1 MDKLSGDMNYEL
13 LMKGIDGEV
22 WSLDL
27 PLDAPAMNYQTNN
40 LAELK
45 DRNASY
51 SQRISLPRTTHNEQ
65 AFQFSFVIG
74 SGSYVPYMRF
84 PCQLFYEGAL
94 ISPVGAV
101 LNIVDVSDESIGI
114 QIIGATA
121 DLFDTLNNTDAKDPG
136 DGMFLLKWYT
146 DTMGQIERRLVGPEG
161 VKVLYFWLYATLQK
175 NPNIPPISMEAIQQV
190 RELDKFY
197 PHLNW
202 YDLVTWIF
210 AREGYSLETDV
221 DPVDRDEM
229 FLPCTYPV
237 LADNPNA
244 PKASGTGWI
253 QDPPI
258 GTTVGVVWQ
267 GFPGVTLSD
276 PVAGRLLMGTV
287 AGTFNWMTLWDTTIT
302 FSFSWSNISAIR
314 NGSVAVQVTHYKNDG
329 TSAIVLIRS
338 WSSGSSGSASVNI
351 PMEAGEHILV
361 SGSLATVNPSAN
373 QYDMRFPVSIT
384 APPVPETSP
393 GDKPQPGLTYD
404 LLASTGFKSLGD
416 IVKAFFQLFGLTI
429 DVNPATKVA
438 RAYSVQE
445 FYNRRSSSGK
455 NWSDKLIKG
464 KDTKLTFQLSNYAQS
479 NEIKLEDNK
488 DNNVTD
494 SYKFSIPDVNLQPTK
509 LLFQIGFLAGLNQT
523 LYDEDTT
530 DKVHTI
536 ANYPIWTVNRGR
548 VENGEMTETTWEY
561 NALSKP
567 MVVHVNKSDYMWPQV
582 SVGYTLIRVRLF
594 TAYFKNLNYYVPK
607 YYDKLINNILKRP
620 KILQTQILLD
630 SLDIQSLDLFDP
642 IWLEEPGFWFYVSKI
657 NNFQAEKITKVDLI
671 RM

>member
-1 MDKLSGDMNYEL
+1 MNYEL

-27 PLDAPAMNYQTNN
+27 PLDAPAMNYQINN

-65 AFQFSFVIG
+65 AFQFSFVVG
-74 SGSYVPYMRF
+74 SGSGVPYMKF

-94 ISPVGAV
+94 ISPAGAV
-101 LNIVDVSDESIGI
+101 LNIVDVSDTSIGV
-114 QIIGATA
+114 QILGATV

-146 DTMGQIERRLVGPEG
+146 DTMGQTERYLSGPEEA
-161 VKVLYFWLYATLQK
+161 KVLYFWLYATLQK
-175 NPNIPPISMEAIQQV
+175 NPNFPPSTMEAIRQV
-190 RELDKFY
+190 SELDKFY

-210 AREGYSLETDV
+210 DRAGYRLETDV
-221 DPVDRDEM
+221 DPVDRAEM

-237 LADNPNA
+237 LANN
-244 PKASGTGWI
+244 PKAPRAFGIGWI
-253 QDPPI
+253 RNF
-258 GTTVGVVWQ
+258 TVGTPAGVIWK
-267 GFPGVTLSD
+267 GSPGVTLND
-276 PVAGRLLMGTV
+276 PVAGRLTIGPKS
-287 AGTFNWMTLWDTTIT
+287 GTFSWMTLWDTTIT
-302 FSFSWSNISAIR
+302 FRFSWSNISAIQKSR
-314 NGSVAVQVTHYKNDG
+314 VAVEVTHYKNDG
-329 TSAIVLIRS
+329 TSAVVLTRS
-338 WSSGSSGSASVNI
+338 WSTGSSGSASVDI
-351 PMEAGEHILV
+351 QMEAGEHILV
-361 SGSLATVNPSAN
+361 SGTLAVITNPNNSF
-373 QYDMRFPVSIT
+373 DMRFPVSIT

-416 IVKAFFQLFGLTI
+416 IVKAFVQLFGLTV
-429 DVNPATKVA
+429 DVNPVTKVA
-438 RAYSVQE
+438 RAYSIQE

-464 KDTKLTFQLSNYAQS
+464 KDTKLTFQLSSYAQS

-509 LLFQIGFLAGLNQT
+509 LLFQIGFLAGLNQK
-523 LYDEDTT
+523 LYDAGTT
-530 DKVHTI
+530 NKTHTL
-536 ANYPIWTVNRGR
+536 ANYPIWTINRGR
-548 VENGEMTETTWEY
+548 MENGEVTETTWEY
-561 NALSKP
+561 NVLSKP
-567 MVVHVNKSDYMWPQV
+567 MVVHINKSDYMRPV
-582 SVGYTLIRVRLF
+582 VGVGYTRTQVRLY
-594 TAYFKNLNYYVPK
+594 TAYFKNLKYYVPK

-620 KILQTQILLD
+620 KILQVQILLD
-630 SLDIQSLDLFDP
+630 SLDIQSLDLFNP
-642 IWLEEPGFWFYVSKI
+642 IWLEEHGFWFYVSKI
-657 NNFQAEKITKVDLI
+657 NNFQAGKIPKVNLI

>member
-1 MDKLSGDMNYEL
+1 MNYEL
-13 LMKGIDGEV
+13 LMKGIDGKV

-27 PLDAPAMNYQTNN
+27 PLDAPAMNYQINN

-65 AFQFSFVIG
+65 AFQFSFVVG
-74 SGSYVPYMRF
+74 SGSSVPYMKF

-94 ISPVGAV
+94 ISPAGAV
-101 LNIVDVSDESIGI
+101 LNIVDVSDTSIGV
-114 QIIGATA
+114 QILGATV

-146 DTMGQIERRLVGPEG
+146 DTMGQTERHLSGAGE

-175 NPNIPPISMEAIQQV
+175 NPNFPPFAMEAIRQV
-190 RELDKFY
+190 GELDKLY

-210 AREGYSLETDV
+210 DRAGYSLETDV
-221 DPVDRDEM
+221 DPVDRAEM

-237 LADNPNA
+237 LADNPKA
-244 PKASGTGWI
+244 PRASGIGWI
-253 QDPPI
+253 RDF
-258 GTTVGVVWQ
+258 TVGTPAGVIWE
-267 GFPGVTLSD
+267 GSPGVTLRD
-276 PVAGRLLMGTV
+276 PVAGRLDIGPGS
-287 AGTFNWMTLWDTTIT
+287 GTFSWMTLWDTTIT
-302 FSFSWSNISAIR
+302 FRFSWSNISAIQKSR
-314 NGSVAVQVTHYKNDG
+314 VSVKVTHYKNDG
-329 TSAIVLIRS
+329 TSAVVLTRS
-338 WSSGSSGSASVNI
+338 WSTGSSGSASVDI
-351 PMEAGEHILV
+351 QMEAGEHILV
-361 SGSLATVNPSAN
+361 YGTLAVITNPVNSF
-373 QYDMRFPVSIT
+373 DMRFPVSIT

-416 IVKAFFQLFGLTI
+416 IVKAFVQLFGLTV

-438 RAYSVQE
+438 RAYSIRE
-445 FYNRRSSSGK
+445 FYNRQSSSGK

-464 KDTKLTFQLSNYAQS
+464 KDTKLTFQLSSYAQS
-479 NEIKLEDNK
+479 NEMKLEDNK

-509 LLFQIGFLAGLNQT
+509 LLFQIGFLAGLNQK
-523 LYDEDTT
+523 LYDAVTT
-530 DKVHTI
+530 NKAHTL
-536 ANYPIWTVNRGR
+536 ANYPIWTINRGR
-548 VENGEMTETTWEY
+548 MENGEMTETTWEY
-561 NALSKP
+561 NVLSKP
-567 MVVHVNKSDYMWPQV
+567 MVVHIDKSDYMRPV
-582 SVGYTLIRVRLF
+582 VRVGYTRTQIRLY
-594 TAYFKNLNYYVPK
+594 TAYFKNLKYYVPK

-620 KILQTQILLD
+620 KILQAQILLD
-630 SLDIQSLDLFDP
+630 SLDIQSLDLFNP
-642 IWLEEPGFWFYVSKI
+642 IWLEEHGFWFYVSKI
-657 NNFQAEKITKVDLI
+657 NNFQAGKIPKVDLI

>member
-1 MDKLSGDMNYEL
+1 MNYEL

-27 PLDAPAMNYQTNN
+27 PLDAPAMNYQINN

-65 AFQFSFVIG
+65 AFQFSFEVG
-74 SGSYVPYMRF
+74 SGSGVPYMRF

-94 ISPVGAV
+94 ISPAGAV
-101 LNIVDVSDESIGI
+101 LNIVDVSDTSIGV
-114 QIIGATA
+114 QILGATV

-146 DTMGQIERRLVGPEG
+146 DTMGQTERYLSGPEKI
-161 VKVLYFWLYATLQK
+161 KVLYFWLYATLQK
-175 NPNIPPISMEAIQQV
+175 NPNFPPFAMEAIRQV
-190 RELDKFY
+190 REMDKFY

-210 AREGYSLETDV
+210 GRAGYSLETDV
-221 DPVDRDEM
+221 DLADRAEM

-237 LADNPNA
+237 LADNPKA
-244 PKASGTGWI
+244 PVASGIGWI
-253 QDPPI
+253 RNP
-258 GTTVGVVWQ
+258 TVGTPVGVIWK
-267 GFPGVTLSD
+267 GSPGVTLSD
-276 PVAGRLLMGTV
+276 PVAGRLTIGPGS
-287 AGTFNWMTLWDTTIT
+287 GTFSWMTLWDTTIT
-302 FSFSWSNISAIR
+302 FRFSWSNISAIQKS
-314 NGSVAVQVTHYKNDG
+314 SVTVKVTHYKNDG
-329 TSAIVLIRS
+329 TSAVVLTRS
-338 WSSGSSGSASVNI
+338 WSSGSSGNVSVDI
-351 PMEAGEHILV
+351 QMEAGEHILV
-361 SGSLATVNPSAN
+361 SGTLAIITNPGSSF
-373 QYDMRFPVSIT
+373 DMRFPVSIT

-416 IVKAFFQLFGLTI
+416 IVKAFVQLFGLTV
-429 DVNPATKVA
+429 DVNPVTKVA
-438 RAYSVQE
+438 RAYSIRE

-464 KDTKLTFQLSNYAQS
+464 KDTKLTFQLSSYAQS

-509 LLFQIGFLAGLNQT
+509 LLFQIGFLAGLNQS
-523 LYDEDTT
+523 LYDADTT
-530 DKVHTI
+530 NKIHTL
-536 ANYPIWTVNRGR
+536 ANYPIWTINRGR
-548 VENGEMTETTWEY
+548 MENGEVAETTWEY
-561 NALSKP
+561 NVLSKP
-567 MVVHVNKSDYMWPQV
+567 MVVHIDKSDYMRPKV
-582 SVGYTLIRVRLF
+582 RVGYTTTQVRLY
-594 TAYFKNLNYYVPK
+594 TAYFKNLKYYVPK

-620 KILQTQILLD
+620 KILQVQILLD
-630 SLDIQSLDLFDP
+630 SLDIQSLDLFNP
-642 IWLEEPGFWFYVSKI
+642 IWLEEHGFWFYVSKI
-657 NNFQAEKITKVDLI
+657 NNFQAGKIPKVDLI

>member
-1 MDKLSGDMNYEL
+1 MR
-13 LMKGIDGEV
+13 GIDGEV

-27 PLDAPAMNYQTNN
+27 PLDAPAMNYQINN

-101 LNIVDVSDESIGI
+101 LSIVDVSDESIGI

-121 DLFDTLNNTDAKDPG
+121 DLFDTLNHTDAKDPG

-146 DTMGQIERRLVGPEG
+146 DTMGQIARRLVGPEG
-161 VKVLYFWLYATLQK
+161 VKVLYFWLYATLQR
-175 NPNIPPISMEAIQQV
+175 NPNMPPISMEAIRQV

-221 DPVDRDEM
+221 DPVDRAEM

-258 GTTVGVVWQ
+258 GTTVGVIWR
-267 GFPGVTLSD
+267 GYPGVTLKD
-276 PVAGRLLMGTV
+276 PVAGRLLMGAV

-302 FSFSWSNISAIR
+302 FRFSWSNISAIR

-338 WSSGSSGSASVNI
+338 WSSGSSGNVSVDI
-351 PMEAGEHILV
+351 PMKAGEHILV

-429 DVNPATKVA
+429 DVDPTTKVA
-438 RAYSVQE
+438 RAYSFQE

-479 NEIKLEDNK
+479 NEIKLEGNK

-494 SYKFSIPDVNLQPTK
+494 SYKFSIPDVNLQPAK
-509 LLFQIGFLAGLNQT
+509 LLFQIGLLAGLNQT
-523 LYDEDTT
+523 LYDADTT
-530 DKVHTI
+530 SKTHTL
-536 ANYPIWTVNRGR
+536 ANYPIWTINRGR
-548 VENGEMTETTWEY
+548 MENGEMTETTWEY

-567 MVVHVNKSDYMWPQV
+567 MVVHINKSDYMWPQV
-582 SVGYTLIRVRLF
+582 SVGYTLIRVRLY

-607 YYDKLINNILKRP
+607 YYDKLIDNILKRP

-630 SLDIQSLDLFDP
+630 SLDIQSLDLFNP
-642 IWLEEPGFWFYVSKI
+642 IWLEEHGFWFYVSKI
-657 NNFQAEKITKVDLI
+657 NNFQAGKITKVDLI

>member
-1 MDKLSGDMNYEL
+1 MNYEL

-27 PLDAPAMNYQTNN
+27 PLDAPAMNYQINN

-65 AFQFSFVIG
+65 AFQFSFEVG
-74 SGSYVPYMRF
+74 SGSGVPYMRF

-94 ISPVGAV
+94 ISPAGAV
-101 LNIVDVSDESIGI
+101 LNVVDVSDTSIGV
-114 QIIGATA
+114 QIIGATV

-146 DTMGQIERRLVGPEG
+146 DTMGQTERYLSGPEEA
-161 VKVLYFWLYATLQK
+161 KVLYFWLYATLQK
-175 NPNIPPISMEAIQQV
+175 NPNFPPFAMEAIRQV
-190 RELDKFY
+190 SELDKFY

-210 AREGYSLETDV
+210 DRAGYSLETDV
-221 DPVDRDEM
+221 DPVDRAEM

-237 LADNPNA
+237 LANN
-244 PKASGTGWI
+244 PKAPGASGIGWI
-253 QDPPI
+253 RNPSV
-258 GTTVGVVWQ
+258 GTPTGVIWK
-267 GFPGVTLSD
+267 GSPGVTLKD
-276 PVAGRLLMGTV
+276 PVAGRLTIGPGS
-287 AGTFNWMTLWDTTIT
+287 GTFSWMTLWDTTIM
-302 FSFSWSNISAIR
+302 FRFSWTNISAIQKS
-314 NGSVAVQVTHYKNDG
+314 SVEVKVTHYKNDG
-329 TSAIVLIRS
+329 TSAVVLTRS
-338 WSSGSSGSASVNI
+338 WSSGSSGSASVDI
-351 PMEAGEHILV
+351 QMEAGEHILV
-361 SGSLATVNPSAN
+361 SGTLAIVINPGSSF
-373 QYDMRFPVSIT
+373 DMRFPVSIT

-416 IVKAFFQLFGLTI
+416 IVKAFVQLFGLTV
-429 DVNPATKVA
+429 DVNPVTKVA
-438 RAYSVQE
+438 RAYSIQE

-464 KDTKLTFQLSNYAQS
+464 KDTKLTFQLSSYAQS

-509 LLFQIGFLAGLNQT
+509 LLFQIGFLAGLNQR
-523 LYDEDTT
+523 LYDADITN
-530 DKVHTI
+530 KYHTL
-536 ANYPIWTVNRGR
+536 ANYPIWTINRGR
-548 VENGEMTETTWEY
+548 MENGEVTETTWEY
-561 NALSKP
+561 NVLSKP
-567 MVVHVNKSDYMWPQV
+567 MVVHIDKSDYMRPKV
-582 SVGYTLIRVRLF
+582 RVGHTITQVRLY
-594 TAYFKNLNYYVPK
+594 TAYFKKLKYYVPK

-620 KILQTQILLD
+620 KILQVQILLD
-630 SLDIQSLDLFDP
+630 SLDIQSLDLFNP
-642 IWLEEPGFWFYVSKI
+642 IWLEEHGFWFYVSKI
-657 NNFQAEKITKVDLI
+657 NNFQAGKIPKVDLI

>member
-1 MDKLSGDMNYEL
+1 MNYEL
-13 LMKGIDGEV
+13 LMKGIDGKV

-27 PLDAPAMNYQTNN
+27 PLDAPAMNYQINN

-65 AFQFSFVIG
+65 AFQFSFVVG
-74 SGSYVPYMRF
+74 SGSGVPYMRF

-94 ISPVGAV
+94 ISPAGAV
-101 LNIVDVSDESIGI
+101 LNIVDVSDTSIGV
-114 QIIGATA
+114 QILGATV

-146 DTMGQIERRLVGPEG
+146 DTMGQTERYLSGSGEA
-161 VKVLYFWLYATLQK
+161 KVLYFWLYATLQK
-175 NPNIPPISMEAIQQV
+175 NPNFPPFAMEAIRQV
-190 RELDKFY
+190 SELDKFY

-210 AREGYSLETDV
+210 GRAGYSLETDV
-221 DPVDRDEM
+221 DPVDRAEM

-237 LADNPNA
+237 LADNPKA
-244 PKASGTGWI
+244 PGASGIGWI
-253 QDPPI
+253 QNPSI
-258 GTTVGVVWQ
+258 GTPNGVIWK
-267 GFPGVTLSD
+267 GSPGVTLKD
-276 PVAGRLLMGTV
+276 PVAGRLTIGPGS
-287 AGTFNWMTLWDTTIT
+287 GTFSWMTLWDTTIT
-302 FSFSWSNISAIR
+302 FRFSWYNISAIQKS
-314 NGSVAVQVTHYKNDG
+314 SVTVKVTHYKNDG
-329 TSAIVLIRS
+329 TSAVVLTRS
-338 WSSGSSGSASVNI
+338 WSSGSSGNVSVDI
-351 PMEAGEHILV
+351 QMEAGEHILV
-361 SGSLATVNPSAN
+361 SGTLAIVINPGSSF
-373 QYDMRFPVSIT
+373 DMRFPVSIT

-416 IVKAFFQLFGLTI
+416 IVKAFVQLFGLTV
-429 DVNPATKVA
+429 DVNPVTKVA
-438 RAYSVQE
+438 RAYSIRE

-464 KDTKLTFQLSNYAQS
+464 KDTKLTFQLSSYAQS

-509 LLFQIGFLAGLNQT
+509 LLFQIGFLAGLNQS
-523 LYDEDTT
+523 LYDADTT
-530 DKVHTI
+530 NKIHTL
-536 ANYPIWTVNRGR
+536 ANYPIWTINRGR
-548 VENGEMTETTWEY
+548 MENGEVTETTWEY
-561 NALSKP
+561 NVLSKP
-567 MVVHVNKSDYMWPQV
+567 MVVHIDKSDYMRPKV
-582 SVGYTLIRVRLF
+582 RVGHTITQVRLY
-594 TAYFKNLNYYVPK
+594 TAYFKKLKYYVPK

-620 KILQTQILLD
+620 KILQVQILLD
-630 SLDIQSLDLFDP
+630 SLDIQSLDLFNP
-642 IWLEEPGFWFYVSKI
+642 IWLEEHGFWFYVSKI
-657 NNFQAEKITKVDLI
+657 NNFQAGKIPKVDLI

>member
-1 MDKLSGDMNYEL
+1 MNYEL
-13 LMKGIDGEV
+13 LVKGIDGEV

-27 PLDAPAMNYQTNN
+27 PLDAPAMNYQINN

-65 AFQFSFVIG
+65 AFQFSFVVG
-74 SGSYVPYMRF
+74 SGSDVPYMKF

-94 ISPVGAV
+94 ISPAGAV
-101 LNIVDVSDESIGI
+101 LNIVDVSDTSIGV

-136 DGMFLLKWYT
+136 TGMFLLKWYT
-146 DTMGQIERRLVGPEG
+146 DTMGQAERYLSGPEKS
-161 VKVLYFWLYATLQK
+161 KVLCFWLYATLQK
-175 NPNIPPISMEAIQQV
+175 NPYVPPIPMEAIGQV

-197 PHLNW
+197 PHLNL

-210 AREGYSLETDV
+210 DQAGYSLETDV
-221 DPVDRDEM
+221 DSVDRSEM

-237 LADNPNA
+237 LADDPNV
-244 PKASGTGWI
+244 PEASGTGWI
-253 QDPPI
+253 KDTPP
-258 GTTVGVVWQ
+258 GGLDGVIWQ
-267 GFPGVTLSD
+267 GSPGVTLRD
-276 PVAGRLLMGTV
+276 PVAGRLTMDPV
-287 AGTFNWMTLWDTTIT
+287 SEEFSWMTIWDTTIT
-302 FSFSWSNISAIR
+302 FSFSWSNTSAIR
-314 NGSVAVQVTHYKNDG
+314 RGTVTVRVTHYKNDG
-329 TSAIVLIRS
+329 TNAIVLSRS
-338 WSSGSSGSASVNI
+338 WTSGSSGSVSVDI
-351 PMEAGEHILV
+351 PMKAGEHILV
-361 SGSLATVNPSAN
+361 YGSLLAGNFSTD

-384 APPVPETSP
+384 APIPPETSP
-393 GDKPQPGLTYD
+393 GDKPYPGLTYD

-416 IVKAFFQLFGLTI
+416 IVKAFFQLFGLTA
-429 DVNPATKVA
+429 DVNPVTKVA
-438 RAYSVQE
+438 RAYSIQE
-445 FYNRRSSSGK
+445 IYNRQSSSGK

-464 KDTKLTFQLSNYAQS
+464 KDTKLTFRLSSYAQS

-523 LYDEDTT
+523 LYDEDSTQRL
-530 DKVHTI
+530 HTL
-536 ANYPIWTVNRGR
+536 ANYPIWTINRGWM
-548 VENGEMTETTWEY
+548 ENGEMNKTTWEY

-567 MVVHVNKSDYMWPQV
+567 MVVHINKDDYMRPQV
-582 SVGYTLIRVRLF
+582 SVGYDLTPVRLY
-594 TAYFKNLNYYVPK
+594 TARFKSLNYYVPK
-607 YYDKLINNILKRP
+607 YYGKLIDNILKRP

-630 SLDIQSLDLFDP
+630 SLDIQSLDLFNP
-642 IWLEEPGFWFYVSKI
+642 IWLEEHGFWFYVSKI
-657 NNFQAEKITKVDLI
+657 NNFQAGKITKVDLI

>member
-1 MDKLSGDMNYEL
+1 MNYEL
-13 LMKGIDGEV
+13 LMKGIDGKV

-27 PLDAPAMNYQTNN
+27 PLDAPAMNYQINN

-65 AFQFSFVIG
+65 AFQFSFVVG
-74 SGSYVPYMRF
+74 SGSSVPYMKF

-94 ISPVGAV
+94 ISPAGAV
-101 LNIVDVSDESIGI
+101 LNIVDVSDTSIGV
-114 QIIGATA
+114 QILGATV

-146 DTMGQIERRLVGPEG
+146 DTMGQTERYLSGPEKA
-161 VKVLYFWLYATLQK
+161 KVRYFWLYATLQK
-175 NPNIPPISMEAIQQV
+175 NPNFPPFAMEAIRQV
-190 RELDKFY
+190 KELDKFY

-210 AREGYSLETDV
+210 GRAGYSLETDV
-221 DPVDRDEM
+221 DPVDRAEM

-237 LADNPNA
+237 LADNPKA
-244 PKASGTGWI
+244 PRASGIGWI
-253 QDPPI
+253 RNPSI
-258 GTTVGVVWQ
+258 GTTGVTWK
-267 GFPGVTLSD
+267 GSPGVTLSD
-276 PVAGRLLMGTV
+276 PVAGRLTINPQ

-302 FSFSWSNISAIR
+302 FGFSWSNISAIQKC
-314 NGSVAVQVTHYKNDG
+314 SLTVKVTHYKNDG
-329 TSAIVLIRS
+329 TSAVVLTRS
-338 WSSGSSGSASVNI
+338 WSSGSAGSASVDI
-351 PMEAGEHILV
+351 QMEAGEHILV
-361 SGSLATVNPSAN
+361 SGSLAIVTNPSN
-373 QYDMRFPVSIT
+373 SFDMRFPVRIT

-416 IVKAFFQLFGLTI
+416 IVKAFVQLFGLTVDI
-429 DVNPATKVA
+429 NPVTKVA
-438 RAYSVQE
+438 RAYSIQE

-464 KDTKLTFQLSNYAQS
+464 KDTKLTFQLSSYAQS
-479 NEIKLEDNK
+479 NEMKLEDNK

-509 LLFQIGFLAGLNQT
+509 LLFQIGFLAGLNQS
-523 LYDEDTT
+523 LYDSDITN
-530 DKVHTI
+530 KAHTL

-548 VENGEMTETTWEY
+548 MENGEMTETTWEY

-567 MVVHVNKSDYMWPQV
+567 MVVHINKSDFMRPKV
-582 SVGYTLIRVRLF
+582 KVGRIITQVRLYP
-594 TAYFKNLNYYVPK
+594 AYFKKLNYYVPK

-620 KILQTQILLD
+620 KILQVQILLD
-630 SLDIQSLDLFDP
+630 SLDIQSLDLFNP
-642 IWLEEPGFWFYVSKI
+642 IWLEEHGFWFYVSKI
-657 NNFQAEKITKVDLI
+657 NNFQAGKMPKVDLI

>member
-1 MDKLSGDMNYEL
+1 MNYEL

-27 PLDAPAMNYQTNN
+27 PLDAPAMNYQINN

-65 AFQFSFVIG
+65 AFQFSFVVG
-74 SGSYVPYMRF
+74 SGSDVPYMKF
-84 PCQLFYEGAL
+84 PCQLFYGGAL
-94 ISPVGAV
+94 ITPAGAV
-101 LNIVDVSDESIGI
+101 LNIVDISDTSIGV
-114 QIIGATA
+114 QILGAAA

-136 DGMFLLKWYT
+136 SGMFLRKWYT
-146 DTMGQIERRLVGPEG
+146 DTMGQAERYLSGPEETR
-161 VKVLYFWLYATLQK
+161 VLYFWLYATLQK
-175 NPNIPPISMEAIQQV
+175 NPNVPPISTEAIQEV

-202 YDLVTWIF
+202 HDLVTWIF
-210 AREGYSLETDV
+210 DQAGYSLETDV
-221 DPVDRDEM
+221 DSVDRNEM

-253 QDPPI
+253 RDTPP
-258 GTTVGVVWQ
+258 GGLASVTWQ
-267 GFPGVTLSD
+267 GSPGVTLSD
-276 PVAGRLLMGTV
+276 PVAGRLTIDPMSG
-287 AGTFNWMTLWDTTIT
+287 GFSWMTIWDTTIT
-302 FSFSWSNISAIR
+302 FSFSWSNTSAIQR
-314 NGSVAVQVTHYKNDG
+314 GTVSVRVTHYKNDG
-329 TSAIVLIRS
+329 TSAVVLTRS
-338 WSSGSSGSASVNI
+338 WSSGSSGSASVDI

-361 SGSLATVNPSAN
+361 SGTLVAGHFTTD

-384 APPVPETSP
+384 APIPPETSP
-393 GDKPQPGLTYD
+393 GDRPYPGLTYD

-416 IVKAFFQLFGLTI
+416 IVKAFFQLFGLTL
-429 DVNPATKVA
+429 DVNSAIKVA
-438 RAYSVQE
+438 RAYSVRE

-464 KDTKLTFQLSNYAQS
+464 KDTKLTFQLSSYAQS

-494 SYKFSIPDVNLQPTK
+494 SYKFSIPDINLQPTK

-523 LYDEDTT
+523 LYDAGSTQ
-530 DKVHTI
+530 KLHTL
-536 ANYPIWTVNRGR
+536 ANYPIWTINRGR
-548 VENGEMTETTWEY
+548 MENGEMTETTWEY
-561 NALSKP
+561 NVLSKP
-567 MVVHVNKSDYMWPQV
+567 MVVHINKSDYLRPQV
-582 SVGYTLIRVRLF
+582 SVGYTLTPIRLY

-607 YYDKLINNILKRP
+607 YYGKLIDNILKRP

-630 SLDIQSLDLFDP
+630 TLDIQGLDLFNP
-642 IWLEEPGFWFYVSKI
+642 IWLEEHGFWFYVSKI
-657 NNFQAEKITKVDLI
+657 NNFQAGKITKVDLI

>member
-1 MDKLSGDMNYEL
+1 MNYEL

-27 PLDAPAMNYQTNN
+27 PLDAPAMNYQINN

-65 AFQFSFVIG
+65 AFQFSSVIG
-74 SGSYVPYMRF
+74 SGSYVPYMKF

-94 ISPVGAV
+94 ISPAGAV
-101 LNIVDVSDESIGI
+101 LNIVDVSDTSIGV
-114 QIIGATA
+114 QILGAIA

-136 DGMFLLKWYT
+136 TGMFLLKWYT
-146 DTMGQIERRLVGPEG
+146 NTMGQAERYLSGPEES
-161 VKVLYFWLYATLQK
+161 KVLYFWLYATLQK
-175 NPNIPPISMEAIQQV
+175 NPNVPPISTEAIQEV

-210 AREGYSLETDV
+210 DQAGYSLETDV
-221 DPVDRDEM
+221 DSVDRSEM

-237 LADNPNA
+237 LADNPNV
-244 PKASGTGWI
+244 PKASGTGWVRGT
-253 QDPPI
+253 PP
-258 GTTVGVVWQ
+258 GGLGNVTWQ
-267 GFPGVTLSD
+267 GSPGVTLSD
-276 PVAGRLLMGTV
+276 PVAGRLIINTIPGE
-287 AGTFNWMTLWDTTIT
+287 FSWMTLWDTTIT
-302 FSFSWSNISAIR
+302 FSFSWSNTSAIQR
-314 NGSVAVQVTHYKNDG
+314 GTVTVRVTHYKNDG
-329 TSAIVLIRS
+329 TNAIVLTRS
-338 WSSGSSGSASVNI
+338 WTSGSSGSASVDI
-351 PMEAGEHILV
+351 PMEAGEHIEV
-361 SGSLATVNPSAN
+361 DGSLVAGNFTTD

-384 APPVPETSP
+384 APIPPETSP
-393 GDKPQPGLTYD
+393 GDRPYPGLTYD

-416 IVKAFFQLFGLTI
+416 IVKAFLQLFGLTI
-429 DVNPATKVA
+429 DVNPAAKVA

-464 KDTKLTFQLSNYAQS
+464 KDTKLTFQLSSYARS

-523 LYDEDTT
+523 LYDAGSTQRL
-530 DKVHTI
+530 HTL
-536 ANYPIWTVNRGR
+536 ANYPIWTINRGR
-548 VENGEMTETTWEY
+548 MENGEMTETTWEY

-567 MVVHVNKSDYMWPQV
+567 MVVHINKSDYLRPQV
-582 SVGYTLIRVRLF
+582 SVGYTLTPIRLY
-594 TAYFKNLNYYVPK
+594 TACFKSLNYYVPK
-607 YYDKLINNILKRP
+607 YYGKLIDNILKRP
-620 KILQTQILLD
+620 KILQAQILLD
-630 SLDIQSLDLFDP
+630 SLDIQSLDLFNP
-642 IWLEEPGFWFYVSKI
+642 IWLEEHGFWFYVSKI
-657 NNFQAEKITKVDLI
+657 NNFQAGKITKVDLI

>member
-1 MDKLSGDMNYEL
+1 MNYEL

-27 PLDAPAMNYQTNN
+27 PLDAPAMNYQINN

-65 AFQFSFVIG
+65 AFQFSFVVG
-74 SGSYVPYMRF
+74 SGSYVPYMKF

-94 ISPVGAV
+94 ISPAGAV
-101 LNIVDVSDESIGI
+101 LNIVDISDTSIGV
-114 QIIGATA
+114 QILGATA

-136 DGMFLLKWYT
+136 TGMFLLKWYT
-146 DTMGQIERRLVGPEG
+146 DTMGQAERYLSGSEES
-161 VKVLYFWLYATLQK
+161 KVLYFWLYATLQK
-175 NPNIPPISMEAIQQV
+175 NPNVPPISTEAIQEV

-210 AREGYSLETDV
+210 DREGYSLETDV
-221 DPVDRDEM
+221 DPVDRAEM

-237 LADNPNA
+237 LADNPNT

-253 QDPPI
+253 RDTPP
-258 GTTVGVVWQ
+258 GGLGGVTWQ
-267 GFPGVTLSD
+267 GSPGVTLSD
-276 PVAGRLLMGTV
+276 PVAGRLTINPISGE
-287 AGTFNWMTLWDTTIT
+287 FSWMTLWDTTIT
-302 FSFSWSNISAIR
+302 FSFSWSNTSAIQR
-314 NGSVAVQVTHYKNDG
+314 GTVTVRVTHYKNDG
-329 TSAIVLIRS
+329 TNAIVLSRS
-338 WSSGSSGSASVNI
+338 WTSGSSGSVSVDI

-361 SGSLATVNPSAN
+361 YGSLLAGYSTTD

-384 APPVPETSP
+384 APIPPETSP
-393 GDKPQPGLTYD
+393 GDRPYPGLTYD

-416 IVKAFFQLFGLTI
+416 IVKGFFQLFGLAI

-464 KDTKLTFQLSNYAQS
+464 KDTKLTFQLSSYAQS
-479 NEIKLEDNK
+479 NEIKLENNK

-523 LYDEDTT
+523 LYDAGSTQRL
-530 DKVHTI
+530 HTL
-536 ANYPIWTVNRGR
+536 ANYPIWTINRGR
-548 VENGEMTETTWEY
+548 MKNGEMTETTWEY

-567 MVVHVNKSDYMWPQV
+567 MVVHINKSDYLRPQV
-582 SVGYTLIRVRLF
+582 SVGYTLTPIRLY

-630 SLDIQSLDLFDP
+630 SLDIQSLDLFNP
-642 IWLEEPGFWFYVSKI
+642 IWLEEHGFWFYVSKI
-657 NNFQAEKITKVDLI
+657 NNFQAGKITKVDLI

>member
-1 MDKLSGDMNYEL
+1 MNYEL

-27 PLDAPAMNYQTNN
+27 PLDAPAMNYQINN

-65 AFQFSFVIG
+65 AFQFSFVVG
-74 SGSYVPYMRF
+74 SGSYVPYMTF

-94 ISPVGAV
+94 ISPAGAV
-101 LNIVDVSDESIGI
+101 LNIVDVSDTSIGV
-114 QIIGATA
+114 QILGATT

-136 DGMFLLKWYT
+136 TGMFLLKWYT
-146 DTMGQIERRLVGPEG
+146 DTMGRSERYLSGPEESR
-161 VKVLYFWLYATLQK
+161 VLYFWLYATLQK
-175 NPNIPPISMEAIQQV
+175 NPYVPPIPTEAIQEV
-190 RELDKFY
+190 RGLDKFY

-210 AREGYSLETDV
+210 DRAGYSLETDV
-221 DPVDRDEM
+221 DSVDRAEM

-237 LADNPNA
+237 LADNPNV

-253 QDPPI
+253 RDTPP
-258 GTTVGVVWQ
+258 GGLAGVTWQ
-267 GFPGVTLSD
+267 GSPGVTLSD
-276 PVAGRLLMGTV
+276 PVAGRLTIDTI
-287 AGTFNWMTLWDTTIT
+287 AGKFSWMTIWDTTIT
-302 FSFSWSNISAIR
+302 FSFSWSNTSAIR
-314 NGSVAVQVTHYKNDG
+314 RGTVSVRVTHYKNDG
-329 TSAIVLIRS
+329 TSAIVLTRS
-338 WSSGSSGSASVNI
+338 WSSGSSGSASVDI

-361 SGSLATVNPSAN
+361 SGSLLAGHFTTD

-384 APPVPETSP
+384 APIPPETSP
-393 GDKPQPGLTYD
+393 GDRPYPGLTYD

-416 IVKAFFQLFGLTI
+416 IVKAFLQLFGLTI
-429 DVNPATKVA
+429 DVNTATKVV

-445 FYNRRSSSGK
+445 IYNRRSSSGK

-464 KDTKLTFQLSNYAQS
+464 KDTKLTFRLSSYAQS

-523 LYDEDTT
+523 LYDAGSTQRL
-530 DKVHTI
+530 HTL
-536 ANYPIWTVNRGR
+536 ANYPIWTINRGWM
-548 VENGEMTETTWEY
+548 ENEERTETTWEY

-567 MVVHVNKSDYMWPQV
+567 MVVHINKSDYLQPQV
-582 SVGYTLIRVRLF
+582 SVGYTLTPIRLY
-594 TAYFKNLNYYVPK
+594 TARFKSLNYYVPK
-607 YYDKLINNILKRP
+607 YYGKLIDNILKRP

-630 SLDIQSLDLFDP
+630 SLDIQSLDLFNP
-642 IWLEEPGFWFYVSKI
+642 IWLEEHGFWFYVSKI
-657 NNFQAEKITKVDLI
+657 NNFQAGKITKVDLI

>member
-1 MDKLSGDMNYEL
+1 MNYEL

-27 PLDAPAMNYQTNN
+27 PLDAPAMNYQINN

-65 AFQFSFVIG
+65 AFQFSFVVG
-74 SGSYVPYMRF
+74 SGSYVPYMKF

-101 LNIVDVSDESIGI
+101 LNIVDVSDTSIGV
-114 QIIGATA
+114 QILGATA

-146 DTMGQIERRLVGPEG
+146 DTMGLTERYLSGPEG
-161 VKVLYFWLYATLQK
+161 TKVLYFWLYATLQK
-175 NPNIPPISMEAIQQV
+175 NPNVPPTSMEAIRQV

-210 AREGYSLETDV
+210 DRAGYSLETDV
-221 DPVDRDEM
+221 DSVDRSEM

-237 LADNPNA
+237 LADNPKA

-253 QDPPI
+253 QDPQI
-258 GTTVGVVWQ
+258 GTTVGVIWQ
-267 GFPGVTLSD
+267 GYPGITLSD
-276 PVAGRLLMGTV
+276 PVAGRLMMMDTGS
-287 AGTFNWMTLWDTTIT
+287 GKFSWMTLWDTTIT
-302 FSFSWSNISAIR
+302 FSFAWSNGSAIR
-314 NGSVAVQVTHYKNDG
+314 NGTVAVQVTHYKNDG
-329 TSAIVLIRS
+329 TNAVVLTRS
-338 WSSGSSGSASVNI
+338 WSSGSSGSASVDI

-373 QYDMRFPVSIT
+373 QYNMRFPVSIT

-438 RAYSVQE
+438 RAYSVRE

-464 KDTKLTFQLSNYAQS
+464 KDTKLTFQLSSYAQT

-509 LLFQIGFLAGLNQT
+509 LLFQIGFLAGLNQD
-523 LYDEDTT
+523 LYDWDTT
-530 DKVHTI
+530 NKLHKL

-548 VENGEMTETTWEY
+548 MENGEMTETTWEY

-567 MVVHVNKSDYMWPQV
+567 MVVHVNESDYMRPQIR
-582 SVGYTLIRVRLF
+582 VGYALTRVTLR

-607 YYDKLINNILKRP
+607 YYGKLINNILKRP

-630 SLDIQSLDLFDP
+630 SLDIQSLDLFNP
-642 IWLEEPGFWFYVSKI
+642 IWLEEHGFWFYVSKI
-657 NNFQAEKITKVDLI
+657 NNFQAGKITKVDLI

>member
-1 MDKLSGDMNYEL
+1 MNYEL

-27 PLDAPAMNYQTNN
+27 PLDAPAMNYQINN

-65 AFQFSFVIG
+65 AFQFSFVVG
-74 SGSYVPYMRF
+74 SGSYVPYMKF

-94 ISPVGAV
+94 ISPAGAV
-101 LNIVDVSDESIGI
+101 LNVVDVSDTSIGV
-114 QIIGATA
+114 QILGATA

-136 DGMFLLKWYT
+136 TGMFLLKWYT
-146 DTMGQIERRLVGPEG
+146 DTMGQTERYLSGPEES
-161 VKVLYFWLYATLQK
+161 KVLYFWLYATLQK
-175 NPNIPPISMEAIQQV
+175 NPNVPPIPLEAIRQV

-210 AREGYSLETDV
+210 DRAGYSLETDV
-221 DPVDRDEM
+221 DSVDQSEM

-237 LADNPNA
+237 LADNPNV

-253 QDPPI
+253 KDTPP
-258 GTTVGVVWQ
+258 GGLANVTWQ
-267 GFPGVTLSD
+267 GSPGVTLSD
-276 PVAGRLLMGTV
+276 PVAGRLTINTISGE
-287 AGTFNWMTLWDTTIT
+287 FSWMTIWDTTIT
-302 FSFSWSNISAIR
+302 FSFSWSNTSAIQR
-314 NGSVAVQVTHYKNDG
+314 GTVTVRVTHYKNDG
-329 TSAIVLIRS
+329 TSAIVLSRS
-338 WSSGSSGSASVNI
+338 WTSGSSGSASVDI

-361 SGSLATVNPSAN
+361 YGSLLAGNLTTD

-384 APPVPETSP
+384 APIPPETSP
-393 GDKPQPGLTYD
+393 GDRPYPGLTYD

-464 KDTKLTFQLSNYAQS
+464 KDTKLTFQSSSYAQS

-523 LYDEDTT
+523 LYEGPSTGMT
-530 DKVHTI
+530 HTL
-536 ANYPIWTVNRGR
+536 ANYPIWTINRGR
-548 VENGEMTETTWEY
+548 MENGEMTEATWEY

-567 MVVHVNKSDYMWPQV
+567 MVVHINKADFMWPQV
-582 SVGYTLIRVRLF
+582 SIGYTLTRVRLF

-630 SLDIQSLDLFDP
+630 SLDIQSLDLFNP
-642 IWLEEPGFWFYVSKI
+642 VWLEEHGFWFYVSKI
-657 NNFQAEKITKVDLI
+657 NNFQAGKITKVDLI

>member
-1 MDKLSGDMNYEL
+1 MNYEL

-27 PLDAPAMNYQTNN
+27 PLDAPAMNYQINN

-65 AFQFSFVIG
+65 AFQFSFVVG
-74 SGSYVPYMRF
+74 SGSNVPYMKF

-94 ISPVGAV
+94 ISPAGAV
-101 LNIVDVSDESIGI
+101 LNIVDVSDTSIGV

-136 DGMFLLKWYT
+136 TGMFLLKWYT
-146 DTMGQIERRLVGPEG
+146 DTMGQSERYLSGPEES
-161 VKVLYFWLYATLQK
+161 KVLYFWLYATLQK
-175 NPNIPPISMEAIQQV
+175 NPNVPPISTEAIQEV

-210 AREGYSLETDV
+210 DREGYSLETDV
-221 DPVDRDEM
+221 DSVDRSEM

-237 LADNPNA
+237 LADNPNV

-253 QDPPI
+253 KDTPP
-258 GTTVGVVWQ
+258 GGLADVTWQ
-267 GFPGVTLSD
+267 GSPGVTLSD
-276 PVAGRLLMGTV
+276 PVAGRLTIDTISGE
-287 AGTFNWMTLWDTTIT
+287 FSWMTLWDTTIT
-302 FSFSWSNISAIR
+302 FSFSWSNTSAIQR
-314 NGSVAVQVTHYKNDG
+314 GTVTVLVTHYKNDG
-329 TSAIVLIRS
+329 TSAIVLSRS
-338 WSSGSSGSASVNI
+338 WTSGSSGSASVDI

-361 SGSLATVNPSAN
+361 NVTLLAGQFTTD

-384 APPVPETSP
+384 APIPSETSP
-393 GDKPQPGLTYD
+393 GDKPYPGLTYD

-416 IVKAFFQLFGLTI
+416 IVKAFLQLFGLII

-464 KDTKLTFQLSNYAQS
+464 KDTKLTFQLSSYAQS

-494 SYKFSIPDVNLQPTK
+494 SYKFSIPDVNLQSTK

-523 LYDEDTT
+523 LYDAGSTQRL
-530 DKVHTI
+530 HTL
-536 ANYPIWTVNRGR
+536 ANYPIWTINRGR
-548 VENGEMTETTWEY
+548 MENGEMTETTWEY

-567 MVVHVNKSDYMWPQV
+567 MVVHINKSDYLRPQV
-582 SVGYTLIRVRLF
+582 RVGYTLTPIRLC
-594 TAYFKNLNYYVPK
+594 TARFKSLNYYVPK
-607 YYDKLINNILKRP
+607 YYGKLIDNILKRP
-620 KILQTQILLD
+620 RILQTQILLD
-630 SLDIQSLDLFDP
+630 SLDIQSLDLFNP
-642 IWLEEPGFWFYVSKI
+642 IWLEEHGFWFYVSKI
-657 NNFQAEKITKVDLI
+657 NNFQAGKITKVDLI

>member
-1 MDKLSGDMNYEL
+1 MNYEL
-13 LMKGIDGEV
+13 LMKGINGKV

-27 PLDAPAMNYQTNN
+27 PLDAPAMNYQINN

-65 AFQFSFVIG
+65 AFQFGFVVG
-74 SGSYVPYMRF
+74 SDSSVPYMKF

-94 ISPVGAV
+94 ISPAGAV
-101 LNIVDVSDESIGI
+101 LNIVDVSDTSIGV
-114 QIIGATA
+114 QILGATA

-146 DTMGQIERRLVGPEG
+146 DTMGQTERYLSGPEG

-175 NPNIPPISMEAIQQV
+175 NPNFPPSAMEAIRQV
-190 RELDKFY
+190 SELDKFY

-210 AREGYSLETDV
+210 DRAGYSLETDV
-221 DPVDRDEM
+221 DSVDRAEM

-237 LADNPNA
+237 LADNPKA
-244 PKASGTGWI
+244 PKASGIGWI
-253 QDPPI
+253 RNPSV
-258 GTTVGVVWQ
+258 GTTGVTWK
-267 GFPGVTLSD
+267 GSPGATLSD
-276 PVAGRLLMGTV
+276 PVAGRLTIDSRS
-287 AGTFNWMTLWDTTIT
+287 GTFNWMTLWDTTIT
-302 FSFSWSNISAIR
+302 FRLSWSNISAIQKS
-314 NGSVAVQVTHYKNDG
+314 SVAVKVTHYKNDG
-329 TSAIVLIRS
+329 TSAVVLTRS
-338 WSSGSSGSASVNI
+338 WSSGSFGSASVDI
-351 PMEAGEHILV
+351 QMEAGEHILV
-361 SGSLATVNPSAN
+361 SGTLAIAVNPVNSF
-373 QYDMRFPVSIT
+373 DLRFPVSIT

-416 IVKAFFQLFGLTI
+416 IVKAFVQLFGLTV
-429 DVNPATKVA
+429 DVNPVTKVA
-438 RAYSVQE
+438 RAYSMQE

-464 KDTKLTFQLSNYAQS
+464 KDTKLTFQLSSYAQS
-479 NEIKLEDNK
+479 NEMKLEDNK

-509 LLFQIGFLAGLNQT
+509 LLFQIGFLAGLNQR
-523 LYDEDTT
+523 LYDADITNAT
-530 DKVHTI
+530 HTL

-548 VENGEMTETTWEY
+548 MENGEMTETTWEY
-561 NALSKP
+561 NVLSKP
-567 MVVHVNKSDYMWPQV
+567 MVVHIDKSDFMRPKV
-582 SVGYTLIRVRLF
+582 RVGYTLTQIRLY
-594 TAYFKNLNYYVPK
+594 TAYFKNLKYYVPK

-620 KILQTQILLD
+620 KILQVQILLD
-630 SLDIQSLDLFDP
+630 SFDIQSLDLFNP
-642 IWLEEPGFWFYVSKI
+642 IWLEEHGFWFYVSKI
-657 NNFQAEKITKVDLI
+657 NNFQAGKIPKVDLI

>member
-1 MDKLSGDMNYEL
+1 MNYEL
-13 LMKGIDGEV
+13 LMRGIDSEV

-27 PLDAPAMNYQTNN
+27 PLDAPAMNYQINN

-65 AFQFSFVIG
+65 AFQLSFVVG
-74 SGSYVPYMRF
+74 SGSYVPYMKF

-94 ISPVGAV
+94 ISPAGAV
-101 LNIVDVSDESIGI
+101 LNIVDVSDTSIGV
-114 QIIGATA
+114 QILGATT
-121 DLFDTLNNTDAKDPG
+121 DLFETLNNTDAKDPG
-136 DGMFLLKWYT
+136 TGIFLLKWYT
-146 DTMGQIERRLVGPEG
+146 DTMGQSERYLSGPEESR
-161 VKVLYFWLYATLQK
+161 VLYFWLYATLQK
-175 NPNIPPISMEAIQQV
+175 NPNVPPVSMEAIRQV
-190 RELDKFY
+190 GELDKFY

-210 AREGYSLETDV
+210 DREGYSLETDV
-221 DPVDRDEM
+221 DPVDRSEM

-237 LADNPNA
+237 LADNPNV

-253 QDPPI
+253 RNTPP
-258 GTTVGVVWQ
+258 GGLDGVTWQ
-267 GFPGVTLSD
+267 GSPGVTLSD
-276 PVAGRLLMGTV
+276 PVAERLIIDPIPGE
-287 AGTFNWMTLWDTTIT
+287 FSWMTIWDTTIT
-302 FSFSWSNISAIR
+302 FSFSWSNTSAIQR
-314 NGSVAVQVTHYKNDG
+314 GTVSVRVTHYKNDG
-329 TSAIVLIRS
+329 TSAIVLTRS
-338 WSSGSSGSASVNI
+338 WTSGSSGSASVDI

-361 SGSLATVNPSAN
+361 SGNLVASSFTTD

-384 APPVPETSP
+384 APIPPETSP
-393 GDKPQPGLTYD
+393 GDRPYPGLTYD

-416 IVKAFFQLFGLTI
+416 IVKAFFQLFGLAI

-464 KDTKLTFQLSNYAQS
+464 KDTKLTFQLSSYAQS

-509 LLFQIGFLAGLNQT
+509 LLFQIGFLAGLNQA
-523 LYDEDTT
+523 LYDEYTQRL
-530 DKVHTI
+530 HTL
-536 ANYPIWTVNRGR
+536 ANYPIWTINRGR
-548 VENGEMTETTWEY
+548 MENGEMTETTWEY

-567 MVVHVNKSDYMWPQV
+567 MVVHINKSDYMEPKV
-582 SVGYTLIRVRLF
+582 SVGYTLTQVRLY

-607 YYDKLINNILKRP
+607 YYDKLINNIFKRP

-630 SLDIQSLDLFDP
+630 SLDIQSLDLFNP
-642 IWLEEPGFWFYVSKI
+642 IWLEEHGFWFYVSKI
-657 NNFQAEKITKVDLI
+657 NNFQAGKITKVDLI

>member
-1 MDKLSGDMNYEL
+1 MNYEL

-27 PLDAPAMNYQTNN
+27 PLDAPTMNYQINN

-65 AFQFSFVIG
+65 AFQFSFVVG
-74 SGSYVPYMRF
+74 SGSGVPYMRF

-94 ISPVGAV
+94 ISPAGAV
-101 LNIVDVSDESIGI
+101 LNIVDVSDTSIGV
-114 QIIGATA
+114 QILGATV

-146 DTMGQIERRLVGPEG
+146 DTMGQTERYLSGSGEA
-161 VKVLYFWLYATLQK
+161 KVLYFWLYATLQK
-175 NPNIPPISMEAIQQV
+175 NPNFPPFTMEAIRQV
-190 RELDKFY
+190 SELDKFY

-210 AREGYSLETDV
+210 DRAGYSLETDV
-221 DPVDRDEM
+221 APVDRAEM

-237 LADNPNA
+237 LADNPKA
-244 PKASGTGWI
+244 PRASGVGWI
-253 QDPPI
+253 SNP
-258 GTTVGVVWQ
+258 TVGTPTGVIWR
-267 GFPGVTLSD
+267 GSPGVTLND
-276 PVAGRLLMGTV
+276 PVAGRLTIGPNP
-287 AGTFNWMTLWDTTIT
+287 GTFSWMTLWDTTIT
-302 FSFSWSNISAIR
+302 FRFSWSNVSAIQKS
-314 NGSVAVQVTHYKNDG
+314 SVTVKVTHYKNDG
-329 TSAIVLIRS
+329 TSAVVLTRS
-338 WSSGSSGSASVNI
+338 WSSGSSGNVSVDI
-351 PMEAGEHILV
+351 QMEAGEHILV
-361 SGSLATVNPSAN
+361 SGTLAIVTNPVNSF
-373 QYDMRFPVSIT
+373 DMRFPVSIT

-416 IVKAFFQLFGLTI
+416 IVKAFVQLFGLTV
-429 DVNPATKVA
+429 DVNPVTKVA
-438 RAYSVQE
+438 RAYSIRE

-464 KDTKLTFQLSNYAQS
+464 KDTKLTFQLSSYAQS

-509 LLFQIGFLAGLNQT
+509 LLFQIGFLAGLNQS
-523 LYDEDTT
+523 LYDAGTT
-530 DKVHTI
+530 NEIHTL
-536 ANYPIWTVNRGR
+536 ANYPIWTINRGR
-548 VENGEMTETTWEY
+548 RENGEVIETTWEY
-561 NALSKP
+561 NVLSKP
-567 MVVHVNKSDYMWPQV
+567 MVVHIDKSDYMRPKV
-582 SVGYTLIRVRLF
+582 RVGYTTTQVRLY
-594 TAYFKNLNYYVPK
+594 TAYFKNLKYYVPK
-607 YYDKLINNILKRP
+607 YYDKLINNILKSP
-620 KILQTQILLD
+620 KVLQVQILLD
-630 SLDIQSLDLFDP
+630 SLDIQSLDLFNP
-642 IWLEEPGFWFYVSKI
+642 IWLEEHGFWFYVSKI
-657 NNFQAEKITKVDLI
+657 NNFQAGKIPKVDLI

>member
-1 MDKLSGDMNYEL
+1 MNYEL
-13 LMKGIDGEV
+13 LMKGIDGKV

-27 PLDAPAMNYQTNN
+27 PLDAPTMNYQINN

-65 AFQFSFVIG
+65 AFQFSFVVG
-74 SGSYVPYMRF
+74 SGSRVPYMKF

-94 ISPVGAV
+94 ISPAGAV
-101 LNIVDVSDESIGI
+101 LTIVDVSDTSIGV
-114 QIIGATA
+114 QILGATV

-146 DTMGQIERRLVGPEG
+146 DTMGQTERYLSGPEKA
-161 VKVLYFWLYATLQK
+161 KVLYFWLYATLQK
-175 NPNIPPISMEAIQQV
+175 NPNFPPSAMEAIRQV
-190 RELDKFY
+190 SELDKFY

-210 AREGYSLETDV
+210 DRAGYSLETDV
-221 DPVDRDEM
+221 DPVDRAEM

-237 LADNPNA
+237 LADNPKA
-244 PKASGTGWI
+244 PRASGIGWI
-253 QDPPI
+253 QNPSI
-258 GTTVGVVWQ
+258 GTTGVTWK
-267 GFPGVTLSD
+267 GSPGVTLRD
-276 PVAGRLLMGTV
+276 PVAGRLTIGPQ

-302 FSFSWSNISAIR
+302 FRFSWSNISALQK
-314 NGSVAVQVTHYKNDG
+314 SSLAVKVTHYKNDG
-329 TSAIVLIRS
+329 TSAVVLTRS
-338 WSSGSSGSASVNI
+338 WTSGASGSASVDI
-351 PMEAGEHILV
+351 QMEAGEHILV
-361 SGSLATVNPSAN
+361 SGSLVILVNLSN
-373 QYDMRFPVSIT
+373 SFDMIFPVSIT

-416 IVKAFFQLFGLTI
+416 IVKAFVQLFGLTV

-438 RAYSVQE
+438 RAYSIRE
-445 FYNRRSSSGK
+445 FYNRQSSSGK

-464 KDTKLTFQLSNYAQS
+464 KDTKLTFQLSSYAQS
-479 NEIKLEDNK
+479 NEMKLEDNK

-509 LLFQIGFLAGLNQT
+509 LLFQIGFLAGLNQS
-523 LYDEDTT
+523 LYDADITNKT
-530 DKVHTI
+530 HTL

-548 VENGEMTETTWEY
+548 MENGEETETTWEY
-561 NALSKP
+561 NVLSKP
-567 MVVHVNKSDYMWPQV
+567 MVVRIDKSDYMRPKV
-582 SVGYTLIRVRLF
+582 RVGHTLTQIRLY
-594 TAYFKNLNYYVPK
+594 TAYFRNLKYYVPK
-607 YYDKLINNILKRP
+607 YYGKLINNILKSP
-620 KILQTQILLD
+620 KILQAQILLD
-630 SLDIQSLDLFDP
+630 PLDIQSLDLFNP
-642 IWLEEPGFWFYVSKI
+642 IWLEEHGFWFYVSKI
-657 NNFQAEKITKVDLI
+657 NNFQAGKIPKVDLI

>member
-1 MDKLSGDMNYEL
+1 MNYEL

-27 PLDAPAMNYQTNN
+27 PLDAPAMNYQINN

-65 AFQFSFVIG
+65 AFQFSFVVG
-74 SGSYVPYMRF
+74 SGSYVPHMKF
-84 PCQLFYEGAL
+84 PCQLFCEGAL
-94 ISPVGAV
+94 ISPAGAV
-101 LNIVDVSDESIGI
+101 LNIVDVSDTSIGI
-114 QIIGATA
+114 QIIGAIA

-136 DGMFLLKWYT
+136 TGMFLLKWYT
-146 DTMGQIERRLVGPEG
+146 DTMGQAKRYLSGSEKS
-161 VKVLYFWLYATLQK
+161 KVLYFWLYATLQK
-175 NPNIPPISMEAIQQV
+175 NPNVPPISTEAIQEV

-202 YDLVTWIF
+202 HDLVTWIF
-210 AREGYSLETDV
+210 DREGYSLETDV
-221 DPVDRDEM
+221 DSVDRAEM

-237 LADNPNA
+237 LADNPNV
-244 PKASGTGWI
+244 PEASGTGWI
-253 QDPPI
+253 KDTPP
-258 GTTVGVVWQ
+258 GGLGSVTWQ
-267 GFPGVTLSD
+267 GSPGVTLSD
-276 PVAGRLLMGTV
+276 PVAGRLTIDTV
-287 AGTFNWMTLWDTTIT
+287 SGEFSWMTLWDTTIT
-302 FSFSWSNISAIR
+302 FRFSWSNPSAIQR
-314 NGSVAVQVTHYKNDG
+314 GTVAVRVTHYKNDG
-329 TSAIVLIRS
+329 TNAIVLTRS
-338 WSSGSSGSASVNI
+338 WTSGSSGSASVDI

-361 SGSLATVNPSAN
+361 SGTLLAGHFSTD

-384 APPVPETSP
+384 APIPQETSP
-393 GDKPQPGLTYD
+393 GDRPYPGLTYD

-464 KDTKLTFQLSNYAQS
+464 KDTKLTFQLSSYAQS

-523 LYDEDTT
+523 LYDAGSTQR
-530 DKVHTI
+530 VHTL
-536 ANYPIWTVNRGR
+536 ANYPIWTINRGR
-548 VENGEMTETTWEY
+548 MENGEMTETTWEY

-567 MVVHVNKSDYMWPQV
+567 MVVHINKSDYLRPQV
-582 SVGYTLIRVRLF
+582 SVGYTLTPIRLY

-607 YYDKLINNILKRP
+607 YYGKLIDNILKRP

-630 SLDIQSLDLFDP
+630 PLDIQSLDLFNP
-642 IWLEEPGFWFYVSKI
+642 IWLEEHGFWFYVSKI
-657 NNFQAEKITKVDLI
+657 NNFQAGKITKVDLI

>member
-1 MDKLSGDMNYEL
+1 MRGV
-13 LMKGIDGEV
+13 DGEV

-27 PLDAPAMNYQTNN
+27 PLDAPVMNYQINN
-40 LAELK
+40 LTELK

-65 AFQFSFVIG
+65 AFQFSFEIG
-74 SGSYVPYMRF
+74 SGSGVPYMKF

-94 ISPVGAV
+94 LSPVGAV
-101 LNIVDVSDESIGI
+101 LNIVDVSDESIGV

-121 DLFDTLNNTDAKDPG
+121 DLFNTLNNTDAKDTG
-136 DGMFLLKWYT
+136 NGMFLLKWYT
-146 DTMGQIERRLVGPEG
+146 DTMGQTERYLTSPNEA
-161 VKVLYFWLYATLQK
+161 KVLYFWLYATLQK
-175 NPNIPPISMEAIQQV
+175 NPNTPPVWMEAIRQV

-221 DPVDRDEM
+221 DPVDRAEM

-244 PKASGTGWI
+244 PEVSGIGWI
-253 QDPPI
+253 QNPPT
-258 GTTVGVVWQ
+258 GTTVGVGWQ
-267 GFPGVTLSD
+267 DPHGVPLKD
-276 PVAGRLLMGTV
+276 QIAGRLTMG
-287 AGTFNWMTLWDTTIT
+287 ANPGTFSWMTLWDTTIT
-302 FSFSWSNISAIR
+302 FTFAWSNNFNIH
-314 NGSVAVQVTHYKNDG
+314 NDSVTVRVTHYKNDG
-329 TSAIVLIRS
+329 TNAIVLDRS
-338 WSSGSSGSASVNI
+338 WTNLSSGRVSVDI
-351 PMEAGEHILV
+351 PMEAGEYIWV
-361 SGSLATVNPSAN
+361 SGTFTAVDLSEQNYL
-373 QYDMRFPVSIT
+373 RFPVSII

-416 IVKAFFQLFGLTI
+416 IVKAFFQLFGLII

-438 RAYSVQE
+438 RAYSIRE

-488 DNNVTD
+488 DNNVID

-509 LLFQIGFLAGLNQT
+509 LLFQIGFLSGLNQD
-523 LYDEDTT
+523 LRDTET
-530 DKVHTI
+530 TNKVHTL
-536 ANYPIWTVNRGR
+536 ANYPIWTINRAR
-548 VENGEMTETTWEY
+548 MEDGEMTEATWEY

-567 MVVHVNKSDYMWPQV
+567 MVVHINKSDYMWPQV
-582 SVGYTLIRVRLF
+582 SVGYTLIRVRLY

-607 YYDKLINNILKRP
+607 YYGKLINNILKSP
-620 KILQTQILLD
+620 KILQTQILLN
-630 SLDIQSLDLFDP
+630 SFDIQSLDLFNP
-642 IWLEEPGFWFYVSKI
+642 IWLEEHGFWFYVSKI
-657 NNFQAEKITKVDLI
+657 NNFQAGKITKVDLI

>member
-1 MDKLSGDMNYEL
+1 MNYEL

-27 PLDAPAMNYQTNN
+27 PLDAPAMNYQINN

-65 AFQFSFVIG
+65 AFQFSFVVG
-74 SGSYVPYMRF
+74 SGSCVPYMKF

-94 ISPVGAV
+94 ISPAGAV
-101 LNIVDVSDESIGI
+101 LNIVDVSDTSIGV
-114 QIIGATA
+114 QILGATV

-146 DTMGQIERRLVGPEG
+146 DTMGQTERYLSGPEK

-175 NPNIPPISMEAIQQV
+175 NPNFPPFAMEAIRQV
-190 RELDKFY
+190 EELDKFY

-210 AREGYSLETDV
+210 DRAGYSLETDV
-221 DPVDRDEM
+221 NPVDRAEM

-237 LADNPNA
+237 LADNPKA
-244 PKASGTGWI
+244 PRASG
-253 QDPPI
+253 I
-258 GTTVGVVWQ
+258 GRIRNFTVGT
-267 GFPGVTLSD
+267 PAGVIWKGSLGATLSD
-276 PVAGRLLMGTV
+276 PVAGRLTIGPKS
-287 AGTFNWMTLWDTTIT
+287 GTFSWMTLWDTTIT
-302 FSFSWSNISAIR
+302 FRFSWSNISAIQKS
-314 NGSVAVQVTHYKNDG
+314 SVAVKVTHYKNDG
-329 TSAIVLIRS
+329 TSAVVLTRS
-338 WSSGSSGSASVNI
+338 WSTGSSGSASVDI
-351 PMEAGEHILV
+351 QMEAGEHILV
-361 SGSLATVNPSAN
+361 SGTLAVITNSDSSF
-373 QYDMRFPVSIT
+373 DMRFPVSIT

-416 IVKAFFQLFGLTI
+416 IVKAFVQLFGLTV
-429 DVNPATKVA
+429 DVNPVTKVA
-438 RAYSVQE
+438 RAYSIQE

-464 KDTKLTFQLSNYAQS
+464 KDTKLTFQLSSYAQS
-479 NEIKLEDNK
+479 NEIKLEDNR

-509 LLFQIGFLAGLNQT
+509 LLFQIGFLAGLNQK
-523 LYDEDTT
+523 LYDAGTT
-530 DKVHTI
+530 NKTHTL
-536 ANYPIWTVNRGR
+536 ANYPIWTINRGR
-548 VENGEMTETTWEY
+548 MENGEMTETTWEY
-561 NALSKP
+561 NVLSKP
-567 MVVHVNKSDYMWPQV
+567 MVVHIDKSDYMRPMV
-582 SVGYTLIRVRLF
+582 RVGYTRTRVRLY

-620 KILQTQILLD
+620 KILQVQILLD
-630 SLDIQSLDLFDP
+630 SLDIQSLDLFNP
-642 IWLEEPGFWFYVSKI
+642 IWLEEHGFWFYVSKI
-657 NNFQAEKITKVDLI
+657 NNFQAGKIPKVDLI

>member
-1 MDKLSGDMNYEL
+1 MNYEL

-27 PLDAPAMNYQTNN
+27 PLDAPAMNYQINN

-65 AFQFSFVIG
+65 AFQFSFVVG
-74 SGSYVPYMRF
+74 SGSYVPYMKF
-84 PCQLFYEGAL
+84 PCQLFYGGAL
-94 ISPVGAV
+94 ISPAGAV
-101 LNIVDVSDESIGI
+101 LNIVDVSDTSIGV
-114 QIIGATA
+114 QILGATA

-136 DGMFLLKWYT
+136 TGMFLLKWYT
-146 DTMGQIERRLVGPEG
+146 DTMGQSERYLSGPEES
-161 VKVLYFWLYATLQK
+161 KVLYFWLYATLQK
-175 NPNIPPISMEAIQQV
+175 NPNVPPISTEAIQEV

-210 AREGYSLETDV
+210 DREGYSLETDV
-221 DPVDRDEM
+221 DPVDRAEM

-244 PKASGTGWI
+244 PEASGTGWI
-253 QDPPI
+253 RDTPP
-258 GTTVGVVWQ
+258 GGLNGVTWQ
-267 GFPGVTLSD
+267 GSPGVTLSD
-276 PVAGRLLMGTV
+276 PVAGRLTIDTTSGEF
-287 AGTFNWMTLWDTTIT
+287 GWMTLWDTTIT
-302 FSFSWSNISAIR
+302 FSFSWSNTSAIR
-314 NGSVAVQVTHYKNDG
+314 RGTVTVRVTHYKNDG
-329 TSAIVLIRS
+329 TSAIVLTRS
-338 WSSGSSGSASVNI
+338 WSSGSSGSASVDI

-361 SGSLATVNPSAN
+361 YGSLLAGNFSTD

-384 APPVPETSP
+384 APIPPETSP
-393 GDKPQPGLTYD
+393 GDRPYPGLTYD

-416 IVKAFFQLFGLTI
+416 IVKAFLQLFGLTI

-438 RAYSVQE
+438 RAYSIQE

-464 KDTKLTFQLSNYAQS
+464 KDTKLTFQLSSYAQS

-523 LYDEDTT
+523 LYDAGSTQRL
-530 DKVHTI
+530 HTL
-536 ANYPIWTVNRGR
+536 ANYPIWTINRGR
-548 VENGEMTETTWEY
+548 MENGEMTETTWEY

-567 MVVHVNKSDYMWPQV
+567 MVVHINKSDYLRPQV
-582 SVGYTLIRVRLF
+582 SVGYALTPIRLY
-594 TAYFKNLNYYVPK
+594 TARFKSLNYYVPK
-607 YYDKLINNILKRP
+607 YYGKLIDNIFKRP

-630 SLDIQSLDLFDP
+630 SLDIQSLDLFNP
-642 IWLEEPGFWFYVSKI
+642 IWLEEHGFWFYVSKI
-657 NNFQAEKITKVDLI
+657 NNFQAGKITKVDLI

>member
-1 MDKLSGDMNYEL
+1 MNYEL

-27 PLDAPAMNYQTNN
+27 PLDAPAMNYQINN

-65 AFQFSFVIG
+65 AFQFSFVVG
-74 SGSYVPYMRF
+74 SGSYVPYMKF

-94 ISPVGAV
+94 ISPAGAV
-101 LNIVDVSDESIGI
+101 LNIVDVSDTSIGI
-114 QIIGATA
+114 QILGATA

-136 DGMFLLKWYT
+136 TGMFLLKWHT
-146 DTMGQIERRLVGPEG
+146 DTMGQAERYLSGPEES
-161 VKVLYFWLYATLQK
+161 KVLYFWLYATLQK
-175 NPNIPPISMEAIQQV
+175 NPNVPPISMEAIRQV
-190 RELDKFY
+190 GELDKFY

-210 AREGYSLETDV
+210 DRAGYSLETDV
-221 DPVDRDEM
+221 DSVDRSEM

-258 GTTVGVVWQ
+258 GATVGVMWQ
-267 GFPGVTLSD
+267 GYPGVTLSD
-276 PVAGRLLMGTV
+276 PVAGRLLMDT
-287 AGTFNWMTLWDTTIT
+287 APGTFSWMTLWDTTIT
-302 FSFSWSNISAIR
+302 FSFSWSNISAIQ
-314 NGSVAVQVTHYKNDG
+314 NGSVSVQVTHHKNDG
-329 TSAIVLIRS
+329 TSDMVLARF
-338 WSSGSSGSASVNI
+338 WLSGSSGSASVDI

-384 APPVPETSP
+384 APAPETSP
-393 GDKPQPGLTYD
+393 GDKPQPGLIYD

-438 RAYSVQE
+438 RAYSAQE

-464 KDTKLTFQLSNYAQS
+464 KDTKLTFQLSSYAQS

-523 LYDEDTT
+523 LYDEDSTNKT
-530 DKVHTI
+530 HTL
-536 ANYPIWTVNRGR
+536 ANYPIWTINRGR
-548 VENGEMTETTWEY
+548 MENGEMTETTWEY

-567 MVVHVNKSDYMWPQV
+567 MVVHINKSDYMWPQV
-582 SVGYTLIRVRLF
+582 SVGYTLTRVRLY

-630 SLDIQSLDLFDP
+630 SLDIQSLDLFNP
-642 IWLEEPGFWFYVSKI
+642 IWLEEHGFWFYVSKI
-657 NNFQAEKITKVDLI
+657 NNFQAGKITKVDLI

>member
-1 MDKLSGDMNYEL
+1 MNYEL

-27 PLDAPAMNYQTNN
+27 PLDAPAMNYQINN

-65 AFQFSFVIG
+65 AFQFSFVVG
-74 SGSYVPYMRF
+74 SGSDVPYMKF

-94 ISPVGAV
+94 ISPAGAV
-101 LNIVDVSDESIGI
+101 LNIVDVSDTSIGV
-114 QIIGATA
+114 QILGATV

-136 DGMFLLKWYT
+136 NGMFLLKWYT
-146 DTMGQIERRLVGPEG
+146 DTMGQTERYLSGPEEA
-161 VKVLYFWLYATLQK
+161 KVLYFWLYATLQK
-175 NPNIPPISMEAIQQV
+175 NPNFPPFAMEAIRQV
-190 RELDKFY
+190 SELDKFY

-210 AREGYSLETDV
+210 DRAGYSLETNV
-221 DPVDRDEM
+221 DPVDRAEM

-237 LADNPNA
+237 LADNPKA
-244 PKASGTGWI
+244 PKASGIGWI
-253 QDPPI
+253 RNPSI
-258 GTTVGVVWQ
+258 GTTGVIWK
-267 GFPGVTLSD
+267 GSPGVTLKD
-276 PVAGRLLMGTV
+276 PVAGRLTIGPGS
-287 AGTFNWMTLWDTTIT
+287 GTFNWMTLWDTTIT
-302 FSFSWSNISAIR
+302 FKFSWSNISAIQKC
-314 NGSVAVQVTHYKNDG
+314 SVAVKVTHYKNDG
-329 TSAIVLIRS
+329 TLAVVLTRS
-338 WSSGSSGSASVNI
+338 WSSGSSGSASVDI
-351 PMEAGEHILV
+351 QMEAGEHILV
-361 SGSLATVNPSAN
+361 SGTLAIVTDLINSF
-373 QYDMRFPVSIT
+373 DMRFPVSIT

-416 IVKAFFQLFGLTI
+416 IVKAFVQLFGLTV
-429 DVNPATKVA
+429 DVNPVTKVA
-438 RAYSVQE
+438 RAYSIQE

-464 KDTKLTFQLSNYAQS
+464 KDTKLTFQLSSYAQS
-479 NEIKLEDNK
+479 NEMKLEDNK

-509 LLFQIGFLAGLNQT
+509 LLFQIGFLAGLNQR
-523 LYDEDTT
+523 LYDADTT
-530 DKVHTI
+530 NKDHTL

-561 NALSKP
+561 NVLSKP
-567 MVVHVNKSDYMWPQV
+567 MVVCIDKSDYMRPKV
-582 SVGYTLIRVRLF
+582 KVGYTLTQVRLY
-594 TAYFKNLNYYVPK
+594 TAYFKKLNYYVPK
-607 YYDKLINNILKRP
+607 YYGKLINNILKRP
-620 KILQTQILLD
+620 KILHVQILLD
-630 SLDIQSLDLFDP
+630 SLDIQSLDLFNP
-642 IWLEEPGFWFYVSKI
+642 IWLEEQGFWFYVSKI
-657 NNFQAEKITKVDLI
+657 NNFQAGKIPEVDLI

>member
-1 MDKLSGDMNYEL
+1 MNYEL

-27 PLDAPAMNYQTNN
+27 PLDAPAMNYQINN

-65 AFQFSFVIG
+65 AFQFSFVVG
-74 SGSYVPYMRF
+74 SGSCVPYMKF

-94 ISPVGAV
+94 LSPAGAV
-101 LNIVDVSDESIGI
+101 LNIVDVSDTSIGV
-114 QIIGATA
+114 QILGATV

-146 DTMGQIERRLVGPEG
+146 DTMGQTERYLSGPGE

-175 NPNIPPISMEAIQQV
+175 NPNFPPFAMEAIRQV
-190 RELDKFY
+190 GELDKFY

-210 AREGYSLETDV
+210 DRAGYSLETDV
-221 DPVDRDEM
+221 DPVDQAEM

-237 LADNPNA
+237 LADNPKA
-244 PKASGTGWI
+244 PRASGIGWI
-253 QDPPI
+253 RDF
-258 GTTVGVVWQ
+258 TVGTPAGVIWK
-267 GFPGVTLSD
+267 GSPGVTLSD
-276 PVAGRLLMGTV
+276 PVAGRLNIGPGS
-287 AGTFNWMTLWDTTIT
+287 GTFSWMTLWDTTIT
-302 FSFSWSNISAIR
+302 FRFSWSNISAIQ
-314 NGSVAVQVTHYKNDG
+314 NSSVAVKVTHYKNDG
-329 TSAIVLIRS
+329 TSAVVLTRS
-338 WSSGSSGSASVNI
+338 WSTGSSGSASVNI
-351 PMEAGEHILV
+351 QMEAGEHILV
-361 SGSLATVNPSAN
+361 SGTLAVITNPVSSF
-373 QYDMRFPVSIT
+373 DMRFPVSIT

-416 IVKAFFQLFGLTI
+416 IVKAFVQLFGLTI
-429 DVNPATKVA
+429 DVNPVTKVA
-438 RAYSVQE
+438 RAYSIQE

-464 KDTKLTFQLSNYAQS
+464 KDTKLTFQLSSYAQS

-509 LLFQIGFLAGLNQT
+509 LLFQIGFLAGLNQK
-523 LYDEDTT
+523 LYDAGTT
-530 DKVHTI
+530 NKTHTL
-536 ANYPIWTVNRGR
+536 ANYPIWTINRGR
-548 VENGEMTETTWEY
+548 RENGEVTETTWEY
-561 NALSKP
+561 NVLSKP
-567 MVVHVNKSDYMWPQV
+567 MVVHINKSDYMRPMV
-582 SVGYTLIRVRLF
+582 RIGYTRTQVRLY

-620 KILQTQILLD
+620 KILQVQILLD
-630 SLDIQSLDLFDP
+630 SLDIQSLDLFNP
-642 IWLEEPGFWFYVSKI
+642 IWLEEHGFWFYVSKI
-657 NNFQAEKITKVDLI
+657 NNFQAGKIPKVDLI

>member
-1 MDKLSGDMNYEL
+1 MNYEL
-13 LMKGIDGEV
+13 LMKGIDGKV

-27 PLDAPAMNYQTNN
+27 PLDAPAMNYQINN

-65 AFQFSFVIG
+65 AFQFSFVVG
-74 SGSYVPYMRF
+74 LDSGMPYMKF

-94 ISPVGAV
+94 ISPAGAV
-101 LNIVDVSDESIGI
+101 LSLVDVSDTSIGV
-114 QIIGATA
+114 QILGATV

-146 DTMGQIERRLVGPEG
+146 DTMGQTERYLSGPEG
-161 VKVLYFWLYATLQK
+161 FKVLYFWLYATLQK
-175 NPNIPPISMEAIQQV
+175 NPNFPPLDMEAIRQV

-210 AREGYSLETDV
+210 DRAGYSLETDV
-221 DPVDRDEM
+221 DPDDQAEM

-237 LADNPNA
+237 LADDPKA
-244 PKASGTGWI
+244 PKASGIGWI
-253 QDPPI
+253 RNPSV
-258 GTTVGVVWQ
+258 GTTGVTWK
-267 GFPGVTLSD
+267 GSPGVTLSD
-276 PVAGRLLMGTV
+276 PVAGRLAIDSV
-287 AGTFNWMTLWDTTIT
+287 PGTFRWMTLWDTTIT
-302 FSFSWSNISAIR
+302 FKLSWSNISAIQKC
-314 NGSVAVQVTHYKNDG
+314 SVTFKVTHYKNDG
-329 TSAIVLIRS
+329 TSAVVLTRS
-338 WSSGSSGSASVNI
+338 WSSGSSGSASVDI
-351 PMEAGEHILV
+351 QMEAGEHILV
-361 SGSLATVNPSAN
+361 SGTLAIVVTPVNSF
-373 QYDMRFPVSIT
+373 DMRFLVNII

-416 IVKAFFQLFGLTI
+416 IVKAFVQLFGLTV
-429 DVNPATKVA
+429 DVNPVTKVA
-438 RAYSVQE
+438 RAFSTQE

-464 KDTKLTFQLSNYAQS
+464 EDTKLTFQLSSYAQS

-494 SYKFSIPDVNLQPTK
+494 SYKFSISDVNLQPTK
-509 LLFQIGFLAGLNQT
+509 LLFQIGFLAGLNQRLNDSDITNMTHT
-523 LYDEDTT
+523 L
-530 DKVHTI
+530 

-548 VENGEMTETTWEY
+548 MENGEMTETTWEY
-561 NALSKP
+561 NVLSKP
-567 MVVHVNKSDYMWPQV
+567 MVVHIDKSDFMRPRV
-582 SVGYTLIRVRLF
+582 KVGYTLTQIRLY
-594 TAYFKNLNYYVPK
+594 TAYFKNLKYYIPK
-607 YYDKLINNILKRP
+607 YYGKLINNILKRP
-620 KILQTQILLD
+620 KILQVQILLD
-630 SLDIQSLDLFDP
+630 SLDIQGLDLFNP
-642 IWLEEPGFWFYVSKI
+642 IWLEEHGFWFYVSKI
-657 NNFQAEKITKVDLI
+657 NNFQAGKISKVDLI

>member
-1 MDKLSGDMNYEL
+1 MNYEL

-27 PLDAPAMNYQTNN
+27 PLDAPAMNYQINN

-65 AFQFSFVIG
+65 AFQFSFVVG
-74 SGSYVPYMRF
+74 SGSNVPYMKF

-94 ISPVGAV
+94 ISPAGAV
-101 LNIVDVSDESIGI
+101 LNIVDVSDTSIGV
-114 QIIGATA
+114 QILGAIA

-136 DGMFLLKWYT
+136 TGMFLLKWYT
-146 DTMGQIERRLVGPEG
+146 DTMGQSERYLSGPEES
-161 VKVLYFWLYATLQK
+161 KVLYFWLYATLQK
-175 NPNIPPISMEAIQQV
+175 NPNIPPVSMEAIQQV

-197 PHLNW
+197 PYLNW

-210 AREGYSLETDV
+210 DQAGYSLETDV
-221 DPVDRDEM
+221 DSVDRSEM

-258 GTTVGVVWQ
+258 GTIVGVTWQ
-267 GFPGVTLSD
+267 GYPGVTLSD

-287 AGTFNWMTLWDTTIT
+287 SGTFSWMTLWDTTIT

-314 NGSVAVQVTHYKNDG
+314 NGSVAVQVTHHKNDG
-329 TSAIVLIRS
+329 TSAIVLTRS

-361 SGSLATVNPSAN
+361 SGSLSTVNPSVN

-384 APPVPETSP
+384 APPVSETSP

-464 KDTKLTFQLSNYAQS
+464 KDTKLTFQLSSYAQS

-509 LLFQIGFLAGLNQT
+509 LLFQIGFLAGLNQA
-523 LYDEDTT
+523 LYDEDSTG
-530 DKVHTI
+530 KVHTL
-536 ANYPIWTVNRGR
+536 ANYPIWTINRGR

-567 MVVHVNKSDYMWPQV
+567 MVVHINKSDYMWPQV
-582 SVGYTLIRVRLF
+582 SVGYALTRIRLY

-630 SLDIQSLDLFDP
+630 SLDIQSLDLFNP
-642 IWLEEPGFWFYVSKI
+642 IWLEEHGFWFYVSKI
-657 NNFQAEKITKVDLI
+657 NNFQAGKITKVDLI

>member
-1 MDKLSGDMNYEL
+1 
-13 LMKGIDGEV
+13 MKGIDGEV

-27 PLDAPAMNYQTNN
+27 PLDAPAMNYQINN
-40 LAELK
+40 LTELK

-65 AFQFSFVIG
+65 AFQFSFEVG
-74 SGSYVPYMRF
+74 SGSGVPYMKF

-94 ISPVGAV
+94 ISPAGAV
-101 LNIVDVSDESIGI
+101 LNIVDVSDTSIGV
-114 QIIGATA
+114 QILGATV

-146 DTMGQIERRLVGPEG
+146 DTMGQTERYLSGPGE

-175 NPNIPPISMEAIQQV
+175 NPNFPPFAMEAIRQV
-190 RELDKFY
+190 GELDKFY

-210 AREGYSLETDV
+210 DRAGYSLETDV
-221 DPVDRDEM
+221 DPVDRAEM

-237 LADNPNA
+237 LADNPKA
-244 PKASGTGWI
+244 PRASGIGWI
-253 QDPPI
+253 RNF
-258 GTTVGVVWQ
+258 TVGTPAGVIWK
-267 GFPGVTLSD
+267 GSPGVTLSD
-276 PVAGRLLMGTV
+276 PVAGRLTIGPKS
-287 AGTFNWMTLWDTTIT
+287 GTFSWMTLWDTTIT
-302 FSFSWSNISAIR
+302 FRFSWSNISAIQK
-314 NGSVAVQVTHYKNDG
+314 SKVAVEVTHYKNDG
-329 TSAIVLIRS
+329 TSAVVLTRS
-338 WSSGSSGSASVNI
+338 WSTGSSGSASVDI
-351 PMEAGEHILV
+351 QMEAGEHILV
-361 SGSLATVNPSAN
+361 SGTLAVITNPVSSF
-373 QYDMRFPVSIT
+373 DMRFPVSIT

-416 IVKAFFQLFGLTI
+416 IVKAFVQLFGLTV

-438 RAYSVQE
+438 RAYSIQE

-464 KDTKLTFQLSNYAQS
+464 KDTKLTFQLSSYAQS

-509 LLFQIGFLAGLNQT
+509 LLFQIGFLAGLNQK
-523 LYDEDTT
+523 LYDAGTT
-530 DKVHTI
+530 NKTHTL
-536 ANYPIWTVNRGR
+536 ANYPIWTINRGR
-548 VENGEMTETTWEY
+548 MENGEMTETTWEY
-561 NALSKP
+561 NVLSKP
-567 MVVHVNKSDYMWPQV
+567 MVVHIDKSDYMRPGV
-582 SVGYTLIRVRLF
+582 RVGYTRTQVRLY

-620 KILQTQILLD
+620 KILQVQILLD
-630 SLDIQSLDLFDP
+630 SLDIQSLDLFNP
-642 IWLEEPGFWFYVSKI
+642 IWLEEHGFWFYVSKI
-657 NNFQAEKITKVDLI
+657 NNFQAGKIPKVDLI